1 MFQSGVGICWPSS
14 DSSSL
19 IVGISSKGQ
28 WPGLGMFRCPPV
40 PPGLGSALSLAA
52 PMGGQACARY
62 SRGSVELAWSGSVA
76 LCQMPGIPGQVHPA
90 FCLVLMGWV
99 LRPGWLKSVAVGAEP
114 GTLTP
119 VQHLFSWP
127 GAEQGCSVALGVG

>member
-52 PMGGQACARY
+52 PMGGQACARCN
-62 SRGSVELAWSGSVA
+62 RGSVELAWAGSVA
-76 LCQMPGIPGQVHPA
+76 SVRSPVPDAGDPGASTPSLLLSTHG
-90 FCLVLMGWV
+90 L
-99 LRPGWLKSVAVGAEP
+99 GAEA
-114 GTLTP
+114 
-119 VQHLFSWP
+119 WM
-127 GAEQGCSVALGVG
+127 A